1 MREVFEVPSENKSK
15 VEDLLKKDDE
25 VGRGSITV
33 KSAGSLDR
41 DEDVY
46 FIILDATE
54 ERVKRAEELVK
65 GLAKRS
71 KHAKQVLEKLDEQ
84 ENAAIEGFG
93 NILG

>member
-1 MREVFEVPSENKSK
+1 
-15 VEDLLKKDDE
+15 L
-25 VGRGSITV
+25 
-33 KSAGSLDR
+33 
-41 DEDVY
+41 Y